1 MPNEISNLQ
10 PIIGNSNI
18 DLKAYGEWR
27 DQVVHQ
33 IRQMRFRA
41 AMQLNASNLAHYFN
55 LGQEII
61 RKQQQMGWGK
71 GVIKMLSANL
81 TREFGA
87 DSGYSDR
94 NLRNMKRFAQAYPNF
109 PFWQA
114 PLAEIHG
121 NPIWQAALAKLPQG
135 TTNAP
140 ELLST
145 EGQQIVQIPLAQI
158 SWYHHISLL
167 SKVEDPLIRAY
178 YILRTAQEG
187 WSRDIMI
194 LQIANQAH
202 LKQGMAITNFSETLP
217 PADSDLARYMFK
229 DPYNFGFVD
238 MAQVKR
244 ETDLEN
250 QLVLRISEF
259 LTEMGKGFAYVGH
272 QVKLETPTDPEHP
285 DTEDEEEEARIDL
298 LMYHLRLHCYVAI
311 ELKVVPF
318 RPEFTGKLNY
328 YVSLVDEQFKTP
340 EDRPTIGLL
349 LCRTANSK
357 KVEYA
362 LRGMTQPL
370 GVSEYETQAI
380 AQSVQSSIP
389 TINQIES
396 TISQSEEYNPE

>member
-1 MPNEISNLQ
+1 MTKDINPIS
-10 PIIGNSNI
+10 STAI

-27 DQVVHQ
+27 DQLVRQ

-41 AMQLNASNLAHYFN
+41 AMQLNASNLTHYFR

-71 GVIKMLSANL
+71 GVIKMLSADL
-81 TREFGA
+81 THEFGT

-94 NLRNMKRFAQAYPNF
+94 NLRNMKRFALAYPHF

-114 PLAEIHG
+114 PLAEIQD
-121 NPIWQAALAKLPQG
+121 NPIWQAALAKLPQSSP
-135 TTNAP
+135 NAP
-140 ELLST
+140 ELIT
-145 EGQQIVQIPLAQI
+145 AEGLQIVQIPLAQI

-187 WSRDIMI
+187 WSRDIMM
-194 LQIANQAH
+194 LQVADEAH
-202 LKQGMAITNFSETLP
+202 KKQGMAINNFTQTLP

-272 QVKLETPTDPEHP
+272 QVKLQEPATDQTP
-285 DTEDEEEEARIDL
+285 EDDEEEARVDL

-349 LCRTANSK
+349 LCRTANPK

-389 TINQIES
+389 SINQIES
-396 TISQSEEYNPE
+396 TLLHEEPDDDKQE

>member
-1 MPNEISNLQ
+1 MQPNTHLDNT
-10 PIIGNSNI
+10 I

-27 DQVVHQ
+27 DQLVHQ

-41 AMQLNASNLAHYFN
+41 VMQLNANNLAHYFS

-61 RKQQQMGWGK
+61 CKQQQMGWGK
-71 GVIKMLSANL
+71 GVIKMLSADL
-81 TREFGA
+81 IKEFGT

-114 PLAEIHG
+114 PLAEIQG
-121 NPIWQAALAKLPQG
+121 NAIWQAALAKLTQVSDG
-135 TTNAP
+135 IP
-140 ELLST
+140 ELTTS
-145 EGQQIVQIPLAQI
+145 EGQQLVQVPLAQI

-187 WSRDIMI
+187 WSRDVMM
-194 LQIANQAH
+194 LQIDNKAH
-202 LKQGMAITNFSETLP
+202 EKQGKALTNFSSTLP
-217 PADSDLARYMFK
+217 PTDSDLARYMFK

-238 MAQVKR
+238 MSKVKR

-272 QVKLETPTDPEHP
+272 QVKLEEPSNTAYQY
-285 DTEDEEEEARIDL
+285 DEGEEEARIDL

-318 RPEFTGKLNY
+318 KPEFTGKLNY
-328 YVSLVDEQFKTP
+328 YVSLVDEQFKMP

-349 LCRTANSK
+349 LCRTANPK

-370 GVSEYETQAI
+370 GVSEYETRAI
-380 AQSVQSSIP
+380 AQSVESSIP
-389 TINQIES
+389 TINQLEGS
-396 TISQSEEYNPE
+396 FTDEE

>member
-1 MPNEISNLQ
+1 
-10 PIIGNSNI
+10 
-18 DLKAYGEWR
+18 
-27 DQVVHQ
+27 
-33 IRQMRFRA
+33 
-41 AMQLNASNLAHYFN
+41 MQLNASNLGHYFN

-71 GVIKMLSANL
+71 GVIKMLSADL
-81 TREFGA
+81 THEFGA

-94 NLRNMKRFAQAYPNF
+94 NLRNMKRFAQAYPHF

-114 PLAEIHG
+114 PLAEIQG
-121 NPIWQAALAKLPQG
+121 NPIWQAALAKLQQDTP
-135 TTNAP
+135 NAP
-140 ELLST
+140 ELISIKN
-145 EGQQIVQIPLAQI
+145 QQIVQIPLAQI

-167 SKVEDPLIRAY
+167 SKVDDPLIRAY

-187 WSRDIMI
+187 WSRDIMM
-194 LQIANQAH
+194 LQIANEAH
-202 LKQGMAITNFSETLP
+202 KKQGMAITNFTRTLP

-272 QVKLETPTDPEHP
+272 QVKLQEPASPNQQL
-285 DTEDEEEEARIDL
+285 EDEEEEARIDL

-328 YVSLVDEQFKTP
+328 YVSLVDEQFKMP
-340 EDRPTIGLL
+340 EDKPTIGLL
-349 LCRTANSK
+349 LCRTANPS

-389 TINQIES
+389 TINQIEDS
-396 TISQSEEYNPE
+396 ISNEYYESKDE